1 MLLHGNN
8 NVITRIITAY
18 FPTVSASAGGAYS
31 QQLEFLVI
39 MKIQNDPRNQ
49 SWIDIN
55 TEISKGYIKEK
66 KNILGDWNGEASY
79 VNTLMGTHGLTNTI
93 CNLHGYSD
101 YTIAYQQSKDW
112 TIIGIYCSASLTTNQ
127 GGLLS
132 FGRLVGDH
140 RALRIKI
147 NENRLLGFWQHDIIP
162 PM

>member
-101 YTIAYQQSKDW
+101 YTIAYQQSKD
-112 TIIGIYCSASLTTNQ
+112 
-127 GGLLS
+127 
-132 FGRLVGDH
+132 
-140 RALRIKI
+140 
-147 NENRLLGFWQHDIIP
+147 
-162 PM
+162 